1 MGNTQNAGS
10 TFVRIHEESRRH
22 TKPHKM
28 ISFFVALRG
37 FSTDLTDCGGSIGN
51 NPLLYYLYV

>member
-28 ISFFVALRG
+28 ISFFVD
-37 FSTDLTDCGGSIGN
+37 S
-51 NPLLYYLYV
+51 LLI